1 MVAEQ
6 QGKHVR
12 RNKSEGTG
20 LLHEERGCK
29 MILTD
34 YYRFERVATKAKHR
48 MDCTASTNSYPEF
61 EDRRKAKAQRATEKR
76 DAINVGD
83 LLIYWVA
90 PDGHIRADRKRK
102 ADRSITINSD
112 NLSSVY
118 NVQRDNDCWFA
129 FGDFKGTA
137 DALIFFYDVTEVNG
151 TIQAGAVIEVFVAR
165 GWADK
170 CNMLCNLYLDGELD
184 EEIET
189 LRKQVTKSVTVP
201 NKP

>member
-34 YYRFERVATKAKHR
+34 YYKFERVATKAKHR

-61 EDRRKAKAQRATEKR
+61 EDRRKAKAQRETEKR
-76 DAINVGD
+76 NAINVGD

-137 DALIFFYDVTEVNG
+137 DALLFIYNVTEVNA
-151 TIQAGAVIEVFVAR
+151 TIQAGSVIEVFVAR

-170 CNMLCNLYLDGELD
+170 CNMLCNLYSDGELD

-201 NKP
+201 N

>member
-1 MVAEQ
+1 
-6 QGKHVR
+6 
-12 RNKSEGTG
+12 
-20 LLHEERGCK
+20 

-34 YYRFERVATKAKHR
+34 YYCFERMATKAKHR

-61 EDRRKAKAQRATEKR
+61 EDRRKAKAQRETEKR

-102 ADRSITINSD
+102 ADRSITINRD

-118 NVQRDNDCWFA
+118 NVQREGNGWFA
-129 FGDFKGTA
+129 YGDFKGTT
-137 DALIFFYDVTEVNG
+137 DALLFIYNVSEVNA
-151 TIQAGAVIEVFVAR
+151 TIQAGAVIEIFVAR

-170 CNMLCNLYLDGELD
+170 CNTLCNLYSDGELD
-184 EEIET
+184 EEIEV
-189 LRKQVTKSVTVP
+189 LRKQVTKSVTVSQ
-201 NKP
+201 KP